1 LKIFEC
7 KLLKYHS
14 GIDLA
19 YKESVLKFIL
29 HQEENRMMRKQ
40 TGVLVGILLSIGLML
55 VGRLRLLMRA

>member
-1 LKIFEC
+1 
-7 KLLKYHS
+7 LKYHS

>member
-1 LKIFEC
+1 
-7 KLLKYHS
+7 LKYHS

-19 YKESVLKFIL
+19 YKKSVLKFIL